1 MLDYLNNESCD
12 LYVGCHV
19 RAKGGARLRGC
30 GFTEFLSGERCIGF
44 CLDKAQLSGRPMQIQ
59 DCPRLQEVLVGES
72 RLLFFFPPSCSLF
85 FPLGISANAAYCW
98 EWGFFCFVGGGGSFS
113 PMIGW
118 RQLGACVQW
127 YQWHK
132 NPTAF
137 MSHTHQEITSWIL
150 TFTDAYAL
158 SHFV

>member
-72 RLLFFFPPSCSLF
+72 RLLFFFLHPAHFSFL
-85 FPLGISANAAYCW
+85 
-98 EWGFFCFVGGGGSFS
+98 WGFQQMQPIAESGVFFCFVGGGGSFS
-113 PMIGW
+113 PMVGW
-118 RQLGACVQW
+118 RQLGACVQ
-127 YQWHK
+127 
-132 NPTAF
+132 
-137 MSHTHQEITSWIL
+137 
-150 TFTDAYAL
+150 
-158 SHFV
+158 

>member
-12 LYVGCHV
+12 LYVWCHV

-72 RLLFFFPPSCSLF
+72 RLLFFFSSILLTFLSFGDFSKCSL
-85 FPLGISANAAYCW
+85 LLRV
-98 EWGFFCFVGGGGSFS
+98 GFFFVLLVVVGVFL
-113 PMIGW
+113 P
-118 RQLGACVQW
+118 
-127 YQWHK
+127 
-132 NPTAF
+132 
-137 MSHTHQEITSWIL
+137 
-150 TFTDAYAL
+150 
-158 SHFV
+158 